1 VRGKTVL
8 IAGGTGGLGVAV
20 TQAALAQGAIVTVTY
35 LVDAELEPVR
45 AAAGAGAAVT
55 FVKADVGSEAAVQ
68 TLIAGLPRVDALIQ
82 LVGGF
87 AMSPTAETT
96 LADFQSQLDINLI
109 TTFLLCKHV
118 LPKMQLQDYGRIVTI
133 GSRTAV
139 APSGQ
144 TAAYAASK
152 AGVIALTQAIADET
166 RGTGVTANCV
176 LPSVIDTPANRRA
189 MPAADQ
195 TRWVKPASLAGVILF
210 LAAEAARDQRGA
222 VIPVYGSA

>member
-1 VRGKTVL
+1 VRGKAVL
-8 IAGGTGGLGVAV
+8 IADGTGGLGVAV
-20 TQAALAQGAIVTVTY
+20 TQAALAQGAVVTVTY
-35 LVDAELEPVR
+35 LVDAELEPAR
-45 AAAGAGAAVT
+45 AAAGVGAAVT

-96 LADFQSQLDINLI
+96 LADFQRQLDINLI

-118 LPKMQLQDYGRIVTI
+118 WPKMQLQDYGRIVTI

-139 APSGQ
+139 APSAQ

-189 MPAADQ
+189 MPTADQ
-195 TRWVKPASLAGVILF
+195 THWVKPASLAGVILF
-210 LAAEAARDQRGA
+210 LASEAARDQRGA